1 MRRFLPHLIA
11 GAIAMGSFASAGCV
25 VRGAAHVRVAE
36 PEMVYVGPNVWVVE
50 NHDEPVFYA
59 SDSYWLYRGGIWYR
73 SSYYDRS
80 WVRVGVHVVPGHVRR
95 IDRPRQY
102 VRYRAPANAR
112 RRGPVVRDHRDNRA
126 KPATRD
132 HRRNEPVKA
141 QRPQPARPAHGQ
153 TRDHR
158 KEKQVEEPESRDR
171 RNPKKPKGNAR
182 DHRKN

>member
-1 MRRFLPHLIA
+1 MRKFIPHLIV
-11 GAIAMGSFASAGCV
+11 GAIAMGSVASAGCV

-36 PEMVYVGPNVWVVE
+36 PEMVYVAPNVWVVE
-50 NHDEPVFYA
+50 DYDEPVFYA

-95 IDRPRQY
+95 IDRPHRY

-112 RRGPVVRDHRDNRA
+112 RRGPAVRDHRDNRA
-126 KPATRD
+126 RPHVRD
-132 HRRNEPVKA
+132 HRRNERVRS
-141 QRPQPARPAHGQ
+141 QRPVTRPAHHQ

-158 KEKQVEEPESRDR
+158 KEKREKRQDDRDHR
-171 RNPKKPKGNAR
+171 EKSKPQGKAR
-182 DHRKN
+182 DHRKR

>member
-11 GAIAMGSFASAGCV
+11 GAIATASLASAGCV

-50 NHDEPVFYA
+50 DYDEPVFY
-59 SDSYWLYRGGIWYR
+59 SSNSYWLYRGGIWYR
-73 SSYYDRS
+73 SGYYDRG

-95 IDRPRQY
+95 IDRPHRY
-102 VRYRAPANAR
+102 VRYRAPANVK

-126 KPATRD
+126 RPAARD
-132 HRRNEPVKA
+132 HRRNEPVRA
-141 QRPQPARPAHGQ
+141 NRPAPRPTHNQ

-158 KEKQVEEPESRDR
+158 KNSPPPKARDNRKEK
-171 RNPKKPKGNAR
+171 KKPKGNVR
-182 DHRKN
+182 DHRRP

>member
-1 MRRFLPHLIA
+1 LIA
-11 GAIAMGSFASAGCV
+11 GAIAMGSLASAGCV

-50 NHDEPVFYA
+50 DYDEPVFYA

-80 WVRVGVHVVPGHVRR
+80 WVRVGVHIVPAQVRR
-95 IDRPRQY
+95 IDRPHRY

-112 RRGPVVRDHRDNRA
+112 RRGPVVRDHRNNRNNRA
-126 KPATRD
+126 RPATRD

-141 QRPQPARPAHGQ
+141 RRPQPARPSHGQ

-158 KEKQVEEPESRDR
+158 KQKDDDKARDH
-171 RNPKKPKGNAR
+171 RNKKKPKGNVR
-182 DHRKN
+182 DHRDR